1 MKPARKS
8 INYLAKGGK
17 TERGSIRGEVRGGEE
32 WAGSLGDGGEEG
44 GGDGEV
50 LKQENVCDV

>member
-1 MKPARKS
+1 MKPPTRKS

-32 WAGSLGDGGEEG
+32 WAESFFWG
-44 GGDGEV
+44 GGMVGRARRSFKARERV
-50 LKQENVCDV
+50 